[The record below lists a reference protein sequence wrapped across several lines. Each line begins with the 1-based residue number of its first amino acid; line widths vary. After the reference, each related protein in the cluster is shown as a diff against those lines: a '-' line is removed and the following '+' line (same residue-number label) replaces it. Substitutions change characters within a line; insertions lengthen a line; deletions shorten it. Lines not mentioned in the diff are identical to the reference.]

1 MSPGF
6 EAVGLL
12 DIGTIFRQMAMT
24 ADGKIGISFIRERS
38 EPRHF
43 SRLKSYPDGSWE
55 LMVCSSDVFRDGG
68 CDPVDKPVHKQNVS
82 NKRDTSGE
90 RSEAEAERSE
100 PEAERGK
107 PDVER
112 ARRRAAS
119 AVRDLALCNDFRWF
133 ATLTLDQQ
141 RIDRYDMSAIMR
153 KVNSWLDNA
162 VRRQGLR
169 YVLVPELH
177 KDGAVHFHGFFSDS
191 LAAVDSGHKDSGG
204 HAVFNLPQWK
214 FGFTA
219 AIELYGSYHSAV
231 GYVCKYVRKQSAK
244 IGGRWYY
251 SGGSLRK
258 PDVSY
263 GDVTLRDVAGRG
275 GYTFCVPGA
284 QFVIL
289 RGGGENDE
297 RGMGDCAPQ
306 N

>member
-1 MSPGF
+1 
-6 EAVGLL
+6 
-12 DIGTIFRQMAMT
+12 MA
-24 ADGKIGISFIRERS
+24 ADGKNGIFIRERS
-38 EPRHF
+38 EVTHF

-68 CDPVDKPVHKQNVS
+68 YEPVYKPVHKPNAS
-82 NKRDTSGE
+82 HKRDTSGE
-90 RSEAEAERSE
+90 RSAAEAERS
-100 PEAERGK
+100 K

-133 ATLTLDQQ
+133 VTLTLDQQ
-141 RIDRYDMSAIMR
+141 RIDRYDMGAIMR
-153 KVNSWLDNA
+153 KVNGWLDNA

-204 HAVFNLPQWK
+204 HAVFNLPLWK

-258 PDVSY
+258 PDVTY
-263 GDVTLRDVAGRG
+263 GDVALRDVVEQG

-284 QFVIL
+284 QFAIL
-289 RGGGENDE
+289 RGGGSDD
-297 RGMGDCAPQ
+297 RSMDGCTPQ
-306 N
+306 D

>member
-1 MSPGF
+1 
-6 EAVGLL
+6 
-12 DIGTIFRQMAMT
+12 MA
-24 ADGKIGISFIRERS
+24 ADGKNGISIIRERS
-38 EPRHF
+38 EISHF

-55 LMVCSSDVFRDGG
+55 LMACSADVFRDSGYE
-68 CDPVDKPVHKQNVS
+68 PVDKPVHKSDVS
-82 NKRDTSGE
+82 HKRDTSGE
-90 RSEAEAERSE
+90 HSAA
-100 PEAERGK
+100 
-107 PDVER
+107 DVER

-133 ATLTLDQQ
+133 VTLTLDQQ
-141 RIDRYDMSAIMR
+141 HIDRYDMGAIMR
-153 KVNSWLDNA
+153 KVNQWLSNA

-204 HAVFNLPQWK
+204 HTVYNLPQWR

-231 GYVCKYVRKQSAK
+231 GYVCKYVRKQDTK

-251 SGGSLRK
+251 SGGGLRK
-258 PDVSY
+258 PDVTY
-263 GDVTLRDVAGRG
+263 GDVALRDVIDQG

-284 QFVIL
+284 QFAIL
-289 RGGGENDE
+289 RGGGESYE
-297 RGMGDCAPQ
+297 RGLGDGAPHD
-306 N
+306 

>member
-1 MSPGF
+1 
-6 EAVGLL
+6 
-12 DIGTIFRQMAMT
+12 MA
-24 ADGKIGISFIRERS
+24 ADGKNGISICERS
-38 EPRHF
+38 EVTHF

-68 CDPVDKPVHKQNVS
+68 YEPVDKPVYKPKVSKKQ
-82 NKRDTSGE
+82 DTSGE
-90 RSEAEAERSE
+90 RSAA
-100 PEAERGK
+100 EAERGK

-133 ATLTLDQQ
+133 VTLTLDWQ
-141 RIDRYDMSAIMR
+141 RIDRYDMGAIMR
-153 KVNSWLDNA
+153 KVNGWLDNA

-169 YVLVPELH
+169 YVLVPKLH

-289 RGGGENDE
+289 RGGGESDE
-297 RGMGDCAPQ
+297 RGMVDGAPQ
-306 N
+306 D